1 MVSVLSIGGVQMEYE
16 QLNHMINEIKITHKL
31 HQKMMSQYCGE
42 LTPEQGKLLY
52 LIQYE
57 KMSQK
62 EIAKLLRITEATL
75 SVRIKRLLDSGWIER
90 ETDKDDKRVNS
101 IVLSH
106 KGEELMK
113 TLEQQFHKYKTIMCK
128 GISLEDYETVL
139 RVIHQIQENI
149 REEIE

>member
-1 MVSVLSIGGVQMEYE
+1 MQYE
-16 QLNHMINEIKITHKL
+16 QLNHIINEIKIVHKL
-31 HQKMMSQYCGE
+31 HQKMMNQYCGE

-62 EIAKLLRITEATL
+62 EIAQLLHITEATL
-75 SVRIKRLLDSGWIER
+75 SVRVKRLLDSGWIER
-90 ETDKDDKRVNS
+90 ETDKDDRRINS

-106 KGEELMK
+106 KGEVLMK
-113 TLEQQFHKYKTIMCK
+113 TLEQQFNKYKTIMCK
-128 GISLEDYETVL
+128 GISLEDYEIVL